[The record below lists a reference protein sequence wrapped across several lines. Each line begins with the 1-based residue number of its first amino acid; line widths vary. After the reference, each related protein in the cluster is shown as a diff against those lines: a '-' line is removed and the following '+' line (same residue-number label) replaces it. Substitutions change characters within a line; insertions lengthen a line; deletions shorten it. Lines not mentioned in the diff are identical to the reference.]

1 MPVEE
6 IRGRERR
13 PRREKPGPRV
23 PGRPGVLGAGWE
35 VERRVR
41 RGEAKIGEEGHGP
54 TRTVPILERSW
65 FRDRPFGLERSIER
79 SRWDHGRSRT
89 DPRTPPPSPPRVRL
103 VLSRLPML
111 TWTGGETGWTSVP
124 AGTSVHEEDTTSQ
137 ERHPT
142 LHKSVG
148 SGKNRPRSLSPHR
161 PPSAIGCRP
170 PKAYEWKAPP

>member
-79 SRWDHGRSRT
+79 SR
-89 DPRTPPPSPPRVRL
+89 
-103 VLSRLPML
+103 
-111 TWTGGETGWTSVP
+111 
-124 AGTSVHEEDTTSQ
+124 
-137 ERHPT
+137 
-142 LHKSVG
+142 
-148 SGKNRPRSLSPHR
+148 
-161 PPSAIGCRP
+161 
-170 PKAYEWKAPP
+170 